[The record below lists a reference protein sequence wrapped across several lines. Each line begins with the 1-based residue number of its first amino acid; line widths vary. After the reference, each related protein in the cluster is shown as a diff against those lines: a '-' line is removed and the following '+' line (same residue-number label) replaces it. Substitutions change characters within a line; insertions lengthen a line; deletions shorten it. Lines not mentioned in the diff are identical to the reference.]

1 MKSIE
6 QLLKEKIILSSDE
19 IHVFLYKISLF
30 NSNELIHTLS
40 DDERTRADK
49 LKIKQKQDQFI
60 VTRSLLRLL
69 LSNSLTKEPNDIV
82 FTYEQHGKPIIK
94 DQVNNKPIEFNVSH
108 SGDYAL
114 IAMTL
119 ENRVG
124 VDIETINTRTEYESL
139 SNRFF
144 SEKEKDELFNVEKL
158 EQCDAFY
165 RIWARKESFI
175 KAVGQGVSFGLDRFS
190 VPVDETMENGQEI
203 TTSAELDDKWFCYDL
218 MKLDDYK
225 LALTTSSNKI
235 KILLFTSK

>member
-6 QLLKEKIILSSDE
+6 QILKEKIVLSADE

-30 NSNELIHTLS
+30 NSNKLIHTLS
-40 DDERTRADK
+40 EDERTRADK

-69 LSNSLTKEPNDIV
+69 LSNSLSKEAGDVV

-94 DQVNNKPIEFNVSH
+94 DQVNNKPVEFNVSH

-119 ENRVG
+119 GNRVG
-124 VDIETINTRTEYESL
+124 VDIEAINMRMEYESL
-139 SNRFF
+139 STRFF
-144 SEKEKDELFNVEKL
+144 SEKEKNELFNVDKQQ
-158 EQCDAFY
+158 QCDAFY

-175 KAVGQGVSFGLDRFS
+175 KAIGQGVSFGLDRFS
-190 VPVDETMENGQEI
+190 VPVDETIKNGKEI
-203 TTSAELDDKWFCYDL
+203 ATSAGLHDKWFCYDL
-218 MKLDDYK
+218 MKLDDFK
-225 LALTTSSNKI
+225 LALTTSSSKI
-235 KILLFTSK
+235 KILFFTGQ